1 MNDKRDFL
9 LSEMSLGPLWK
20 LRHDAPIPVQ
30 GASAVEPPVTPVTPV
45 TPVNSEPAPALLQ
58 NEDETAAFALFLNEE
73 AHQNTTERT
82 ESADNSV
89 PVGVAGLLPVL
100 GLPDLTEIETP
111 QELATSPV
119 PRSELDA
126 GLDLAWSSSA
136 AGEDHVVSAQGSVS
150 NGQVIGHAACLCGLS
165 EKPEQALFRADR
177 AKPDYLFVYCDAA
190 GGARR
195 HQAAASAQALFENML
210 LAMGVQ
216 RGAKAYLSNV
226 LIAAPELPRGKDVTA
241 LAAEYSL
248 CLPCLRR
255 QIKLMQPS
263 VLVALGSTVAGAL
276 LNTDTAAVMAMRGGL
291 QQFEGLPLVLSD
303 DPRYLLTKPVAKA
316 RVWADLCLAIN
327 SLASN

>member
-1 MNDKRDFL
+1 MMNDKRDFL
-9 LSEMSLGPLWK
+9 LSQMSLGPLWK

-30 GASAVEPPVTPVTPV
+30 GASAMKSPAS
-45 TPVNSEPAPALLQ
+45 PVNSEPAPAPVPLK

-73 AHQNTTERT
+73 AHQNMRERT
-82 ESADNSV
+82 ESADNAV
-89 PVGVAGLLPVL
+89 PADVVDLLPVL
-100 GLPDLTEIETP
+100 GLPDLAEIDKP
-111 QELATSPV
+111 QALATSPA
-119 PRSELDA
+119 PTPELDA
-126 GLDLAWSSSA
+126 GLDMAWSRSA
-136 AGEDHVVSAQGSVS
+136 ASDDHFVSGEDSVS
-150 NGQVIGHAACLCGLS
+150 NDQVIEHAACLCGLA

-195 HQAAASAQALFENML
+195 HQAADSAQALFENML

-216 RGAKAYLSNV
+216 RGAKAYLSNL
-226 LIAAPELPRGKDVTA
+226 LIAAPVLPRGKDVTA

-263 VLVALGSTVAGAL
+263 VVVALGSTVAGAL
-276 LNTDTAAVMAMRGGL
+276 LNTDTAAVMAMRGAL

-303 DPRYLLTKPVAKA
+303 DPRYLLTKPMGKA
-316 RVWADLCLAIN
+316 RVWADLCLALN
-327 SLASN
+327 SLATN

>member
-1 MNDKRDFL
+1 LNEFDTMMNDKRDFL

-20 LRHDAPIPVQ
+20 LRHDAPITLQ
-30 GASAVEPPVTPVTPV
+30 GASALESPVTLAIA
-45 TPVNSEPAPALLQ
+45 EPAPLQ

-73 AHQNTTERT
+73 AHQDTTERT
-82 ESADNSV
+82 ESADNVV
-89 PVGVAGLLPVL
+89 PTGVADLLPVS
-100 GLPDLTEIETP
+100 GVPDLTEIETP
-111 QELATSPV
+111 QKLATSPV
-119 PRSELDA
+119 PTPELDA
-126 GLDLAWSSSA
+126 GLDLAWSSNVASDDHFA
-136 AGEDHVVSAQGSVS
+136 SGEDLGS
-150 NGQVIGHAACLCGLS
+150 NDQVIEHAACLCGLS

-216 RGAKAYLSNV
+216 RGAKAYLSNL

-241 LAAEYSL
+241 LGAEYSV

-263 VLVALGSTVAGAL
+263 VIVALGSTVAGAL
-276 LNTDTAAVMAMRGGL
+276 LNTDTAAVMAMRSAL

-303 DPRYLLTKPVAKA
+303 DPRYLLTKPMGKA
-316 RVWADLCLAIN
+316 RVWADLCLAMHT
-327 SLASN
+327 LTSN